1 MAIEIKQ
8 LVIKSTVVDEDD
20 DTSEKERVKD
30 RDAVNANI
38 RHEVLSECRRLIVDM
53 LSDKGLR

>member
-20 DTSEKERVKD
+20 DMYEKERVQN
-30 RDAVNANI
+30 RDAINDNI
-38 RHEVLSECRRLIVDM
+38 KHEVLSECRRLIVEM

>member
-8 LVIKSTVVDEDD
+8 LLIKSNVVDEEND
-20 DTSEKERVKD
+20 ERVED
-30 RDAVNANI
+30 RDALNANI
-38 RHEVLSECRRLIVDM
+38 KHEVLSECRRLIVEM

>member
-20 DTSEKERVKD
+20 DMYEKKRD
-30 RDAVNANI
+30 QNRDAINDNI
-38 RHEVLSECRRLIVDM
+38 KHEVLSECRRLIVEM

>member
-8 LVIKSTVVDEDD
+8 LLIKSNVVDDMEEES
-20 DTSEKERVKD
+20 SEE
-30 RDAVNANI
+30 RDAANTNI
-38 RHEVLSECRRLIVDM
+38 KHELLSECRRLILEM

>member
-8 LVIKSTVVDEDD
+8 LIIKSTVVDEDD
-20 DTSEKERVKD
+20 DIQGQSPIQERE
-30 RDAVNANI
+30 AVNDNFK
-38 RHEVLSECRRLIVDM
+38 HEVLSECRRMIVEM

>member
-8 LVIKSTVVDEDD
+8 LLIKSNVVDDAHEE
-20 DTSEKERVKD
+20 SAED
-30 RDAVNANI
+30 RDAVNASI
-38 RHEVLSECRRLIVDM
+38 KQEVMSECRRLIVEM

>member
-8 LVIKSTVVDEDD
+8 LIIKSTVIDEDD
-20 DTSEKERVKD
+20 DIHGQSPIQERE
-30 RDAVNANI
+30 AVNDNFKY
-38 RHEVLSECRRLIVDM
+38 EVLSECRRLIVEM

>member
-8 LVIKSTVVDEDD
+8 LLIKSNVVDEEDD
-20 DTSEKERVKD
+20 DVED
-30 RDAVNANI
+30 RDAANANI
-38 RHEVLSECRRLIVDM
+38 KHEVLSECRRLIMEM

>member
-8 LVIKSTVVDEDD
+8 LLIKSNVVDEED
-20 DTSEKERVKD
+20 EPVED
-30 RDAVNANI
+30 REAANANI
-38 RHEVLSECRRLIVDM
+38 KHEVLNECRRLIVEM

>member
-8 LVIKSTVVDEDD
+8 LLIKSNVVDEEND
-20 DTSEKERVKD
+20 ERVED
-30 RDAVNANI
+30 RDTATATI
-38 RHEVLSECRRLIVDM
+38 KHEVLSECRRLILEM

>member
-8 LVIKSTVVDEDD
+8 LIIKSTVVDEDE
-20 DTSEKERVKD
+20 DTNTREAYQD
-30 RDAVNANI
+30 RDSVNADI
-38 RHEVLSECRRLIVDM
+38 KHEVLSECRRLIVEM

>member
-8 LVIKSTVVDEDD
+8 LLIKSNVVDEEHDKNVD
-20 DTSEKERVKD
+20 N
-30 RDAVNANI
+30 RDAQNANI
-38 RHEVLSECRRLIVDM
+38 KHEVLSECRRLIVEM